1 MDEASSRFV
10 DKIALERLVH
20 GKLALVR
27 HRPTASMSD
36 LEKLT
41 LRDLVRFDAQTEV
54 SCGRGP
60 ETTLLRSKADDL
72 DPLQDWCPLVHYHAP
87 NPKGTLLLVHGLF
100 EDNRNIYGY
109 LIGELNKHGY
119 SVYLTTLPYH
129 YERTPQS
136 SAFSGEYFF
145 SADLG
150 RTKAAF
156 CRACAEVHQAYQWL
170 TASSSGPTFV
180 VGFSMGAAV
189 SLAVAALSHAFRG
202 LFVINPAASLTD
214 VMWTSPLCQT
224 LKRDLIDAG
233 YHQSDIERVLA
244 SFDPCLLT
252 HPAMDLARIQM
263 SYALYDQV
271 TSIDQYEALIKRWNL
286 SNVRSYKAGHLNT
299 LRVPR
304 LAEDIATFFNGLSIT
319 PAY

>member
-1 MDEASSRFV
+1 
-10 DKIALERLVH
+10 VH
-20 GKLALVR
+20 FL
-27 HRPTASMSD
+27 
-36 LEKLT
+36 
-41 LRDLVRFDAQTEV
+41 
-54 SCGRGP
+54 
-60 ETTLLRSKADDL
+60 
-72 DPLQDWCPLVHYHAP
+72 AP
-87 NPKGTLLLVHGLF
+87 NPKGTVLLVHGLF

-119 SVYLTTLPYH
+119 SVHFTTLPYH
-129 YERTPQS
+129 YERTPPS

-150 RTKAAF
+150 RTKGAF
-156 CRACAEVHQAYQWL
+156 CRACAEVYHAYQWL
-170 TASSSGPTFV
+170 AASSSGPTFV

-189 SLAVAALSHAFRG
+189 SLAVAALSHVFRG

-233 YHQSDIERVLA
+233 HRQRDIEEVLA
-244 SFDPCLLT
+244 SFDPCFFT

-271 TSIDQYEALIKRWNL
+271 TSVDQYETLVKRWNL

-319 PAY
+319 PTQ